1 MYRYSRRS
9 RTLTR
14 EVHPQEGLEEDYR
27 DELLGSQ
34 LEKELNLSI
43 EKMREDEE
51 QASPER
57 QNSGAEN
64 WSLDLKGA
72 SKASPLGSPASLPT
86 SEELLEDIEMPT
98 LVSASFHDSVELV
111 SLSFSNSPPKSIRS
125 LGSSIL
131 QNSAAGRKF
140 SDTFEKIEAFSI
152 RSPTK
157 FENLVDIEEVRFKD
171 HGVSSADG
179 GQDGTVTSP
188 QSLSDHRMTLG
199 AGIKLLD
206 ISNVND
212 SLVTQSPLDR
222 QTPSEK
228 VLAAS
233 PTQDQT
239 NAKELVQDKPAGV
252 GEDDFLSST
261 TLLFEAKTVI
271 AALELTGSDFSQG
284 DSSTVPSIDIEN
296 ITDDLLS
303 GISMLKS
310 PEKKIN
316 EEISCNKVEKKE
328 EVVDRKPVETKSDV
342 SFTCEKPSQPEDS
355 STSCCPT
362 TTNSE
367 KAIYPVLVDRLND
380 KESHHINA
388 TIDKQSKNP
397 SHDLAAQ
404 NNTFTMNNV
413 CNKTF
418 EKNYCKKPCLGINTT
433 FDKDDT
439 RNASDYDNAVN
450 TTYVQKPMESEKEQ
464 LNVTFEKRGEYKI
477 GSLNETVNL
486 MDAEEQVLQLIL
498 DSTPK
503 KPTRASIG
511 HTSTPKTTKGLCQPS
526 LDSTVNLDSNKT
538 FHRRSLSGRVENLSR
553 ENCTQIDPTVSR
565 PQPKFAL
572 KLGDVGQQAVA
583 SQLRRL
589 QGGGSLMR
597 AGPLKALPLK
607 AITTSQAHSGKP
619 GTSDTPLENCEGMKM
634 TSEDGVGAVNS
645 GSAAVGQGHPD
656 PSLGGHGSF
665 EIERPG
671 TPILSS
677 MVVGGM
683 STPDAFRRGS
693 ESSGPRITS
702 TPTTTCEVPFS
713 MDGPIPTPI
722 SRCRMLSIAST
733 VSSDASP
740 PIARSNGLRT
750 SEASTKLSEEKG
762 VSSTHTEHPL
772 EAGSCPGVRALC
784 SNPDSIQP
792 DIFVPESTHNKNEE
806 DKIEVPETT
815 HKKYEDLAVPASNQ
829 KQNETQE
836 IAVPESYHTK
846 VEQKQE
852 IAAPKSNHTK
862 DGQLEIAVIDP
873 AHKKDDEI
881 AVPVTNQN
889 KNEKQEIE
897 APESNHTNDEE
908 KYEIP
913 APELNH
919 IKNQQ
924 NQEIP
929 APESNPTKDEQLEIA
944 VIDSTHNNEK
954 GACIDTA
961 VLHETEVNIAVLKMK
976 PSDSDDIGNSMA
988 VDDQSQNK
996 DGVNLKCNNE
1006 YSSPMPLVCE
1016 EIECNLAR
1024 DTTHSQPKNPCEL
1037 VPNEKQNKVFKS
1049 SKKEQPKL
1057 SMSKPKSTPLN
1068 ENNKENKRSHAVA
1081 SGHIAVKP
1089 KTGLSVPNVKRVPS
1103 PRPVL
1108 KPSDSNTRKSLVK
1121 PSPAASKVLT
1131 NCNEVNLKSNLKP
1144 LKTLQFVNRKNIP
1157 TTKST
1162 LPSTKSLSNTPTLK
1176 PLSEQNESVPP
1187 SLKIPSKFQSS
1198 TRLKQPIGTLKLVDT
1213 NNTLGKRPVSRGPR
1227 SALPRF
1233 STPSSHKPSLLRA
1246 PKPVVK

>member
-9 RTLTR
+9 LTLTR
-14 EVHPQEGLEEDYR
+14 EEVHPQQHLEEEYR

-57 QNSGAEN
+57 EHSGAEN

-86 SEELLEDIEMPT
+86 SDELLEDIEMPT

-111 SLSFSNSPPKSIRS
+111 SLSFSNSPPKSLRS

-131 QNSAAGRKF
+131 QNSVAGRKV

-157 FENLVDIEEVRFKD
+157 FENLVDIEEVRLKE
-171 HGVSSADG
+171 HGVSSTDG
-179 GQDGTVTSP
+179 GLDDNVTSP
-188 QSLSDHRMTLG
+188 LNLSDPRMTLG

-212 SLVTQSPLDR
+212 SLVTHSPLNR

-233 PTQDQT
+233 PTQHQT
-239 NAKELVQDKPAGV
+239 NGKELVQDKPGGGVV

-261 TLLFEAKTVI
+261 ALLFEAKTVI

-296 ITDDLLS
+296 ISDDLLS

-328 EVVDRKPVETKSDV
+328 EVVDRKPVEMKSDV
-342 SFTCEKPSQPEDS
+342 SFTCEEPSQPEDS
-355 STSCCPT
+355 NTSCPT

-367 KAIYPVLVDRLND
+367 KVKYPVLVDRLND
-380 KESHHINA
+380 KVSHHINT
-388 TIDKQSKNP
+388 TIDKQSENP
-397 SHDLAAQ
+397 SNDLAAQ

-418 EKNYCKKPCLGINTT
+418 EKSNCKKPCLGINTT

-439 RNASDYDNAVN
+439 RKASDYDNAAN

-464 LNVTFEKRGEYKI
+464 LNVTFEKQGEYKI

-511 HTSTPKTTKGLCQPS
+511 HTSTPKTTKGLCRPS
-526 LDSTVNLDSNKT
+526 LDSTVNMDSNKT

-553 ENCTQIDPTVSR
+553 ENCTPIEPSVSR

-572 KLGDVGQQAVA
+572 KLGEVGQQAVA

-607 AITTSQAHSGKP
+607 AITTSQTHSSKP
-619 GTSDTPLENCEGMKM
+619 GTLDTPLDNCEGMKM
-634 TSEDGVGAVNS
+634 MSEDGVGAVNS
-645 GSAAVGQGHPD
+645 GSVAVGQGHPD
-656 PSLGGHGSF
+656 PLLGGLGTF
-665 EIERPG
+665 EMERPG
-671 TPILSS
+671 TPILGSTC
-677 MVVGGM
+677 MVVVGM

-702 TPTTTCEVPFS
+702 TPTTNCEVPFS

-722 SRCRMLSIAST
+722 SRCRIHSRAST

-740 PIARSNGLRT
+740 PIARFNGLRT

-762 VSSTHTEHPL
+762 VSSPHTEQQPL
-772 EAGSCPGVRALC
+772 EADSCPGVRALC
-784 SNPDSIQP
+784 SNPDSIQQ
-792 DIFVPESTHNKNEE
+792 DIFVPESIHNKNDE
-806 DKIEVPETT
+806 DEIEVPETT
-815 HKKYEDLAVPASNQ
+815 HKKYEDLTVPTSNQ

-852 IAAPKSNHTK
+852 IAAPKSNPTK

-873 AHKKDDEI
+873 AHRRDDHI

-897 APESNHTNDEE
+897 APESNHIENQE
-908 KYEIP
+908 K
-913 APELNH
+913 H
-919 IKNQQ
+919 
-924 NQEIP
+924 EIP
-929 APESNPTKDEQLEIA
+929 APESNPTNDEQLEIA
-944 VIDSTHNNEK
+944 VINPTYNNEK
-954 GACIDTA
+954 GACIDTT

-976 PSDSDDIGNSMA
+976 PSDSDDIGNSIA
-988 VDDQSQNK
+988 VDDQSQKK

-1006 YSSPMPLVCE
+1006 YSSPMPLVVCK
-1016 EIECNLAR
+1016 EIEHNLAR
-1024 DTTHSQPKNPCEL
+1024 DTTHSETKNLLEL
-1037 VPNEKQNKVFKS
+1037 VPNEKQSKIFKS

-1081 SGHIAVKP
+1081 SGHTVVKP

-1108 KPSDSNTRKSLVK
+1108 KPSDSNVRKSLVK

-1131 NCNEVNLKSNLKP
+1131 NCNEVNLKNNLNP

-1213 NNTLGKRPVSRGPR
+1213 KDTLGKRPVSRGPR
-1227 SALPRF
+1227 SALPRL
-1233 STPSSHKPSLLRA
+1233 STSSSHKPSFLRA